1 MYCKHCGAQIDDNS
15 KFCSSCGQ
23 SLGEI
28 TQTAPTNNIPNEE
41 DIKIQEEKKIEAIKN
56 KKKKTKKIV
65 KITSI
70 SLGAAL
76 AVVLVLVLAVAP
88 FIAYCNG
95 DYYFINLYRIKGF
108 EIPDGTEEIA
118 EDAFYCCDSLE
129 WVTIPD
135 SVTSI
140 GGWAF
145 YGCSS
150 LKSVVIPDGV
160 TIIRTDAFCFCC
172 SLEVVTIPVSVTKIE
187 FEALYCCESLTSIN
201 YNGTKAQWKA
211 IEKDDWWDRGGTEN
225 YTVYCTDGIVN
236 KTLPEAEL
244 EQMFNQAVAF
254 EESANFD
261 KAFELFEILYENEY
275 PDKDFSNQGLDEAF
289 ETRKGRYTRNSIVC
303 RMYSYAVSS
312 LKSALKDPNSLVIYK
327 ITMKVDSSNKYKIII
342 TIDYGAAN
350 SFGAMVRDDYTY
362 SYTLPSDDREAVY
375 ESLKD
380 WMDERGA
387 TSEDSADYLVGNYN
401 IYQQSQYDA
410 IIAGTASY

>member
-23 SLGEI
+23 SLGET

-41 DIKIQEEKKIEAIKN
+41 DIKIQEEKKLEAIKN

-70 SLGAAL
+70 SLGAVL
-76 AVVLVLVLAVAP
+76 AVVLVLVLAVVP
-88 FIAYCNG
+88 FISYCNG
-95 DYYFINLYRIKGF
+95 NYYFISLYGIKSF
-108 EIPDGTEEIA
+108 DVPDGVETIA
-118 EDAFYCCDSLE
+118 DYAFEDCDSLE
-129 WVTIPD
+129 SVTIPD

-140 GGWAF
+140 GRNAF
-145 YGCSS
+145 YSCSS
-150 LKSVVIPDGV
+150 LESITIPDGV
-160 TIIRTDAFCFCC
+160 TTIDNGTFCFCC
-172 SLEVVTIPVSVTKIE
+172 NLKNVTIPVSVTEIDS
-187 FEALYCCESLTSIN
+187 EAFYCCESLTSIT
-201 YNGTKAQWKA
+201 YDGTKAQWKA
-211 IEKDDWWDRGGTEN
+211 ITKLDWWDGGGTEN

-244 EQMFNQAVAF
+244 EQMFNQANAF
-254 EESANFD
+254 EASANFD

-275 PDKDFSNQGLDEAF
+275 PDKDFSSQGLDEAF
-289 ETRKGRYTRNSIVC
+289 EIRQGRYTRNAIVC

-312 LKSALKDPNSLVIYK
+312 LQSALKDPNSLVIYK

-362 SYTLPSDDREAVY
+362 SYTLSSDDREAVY

-387 TSEDSADYLVGNYN
+387 TSEDSADYLIGNYN
-401 IYQQSQYDA
+401 IYKQSQYDA